1 MVAVDRGTVER
12 CFSRVDIW
20 VSILVE
26 SWVITSSWRVYLLSD
41 FDWCVVEKR
50 RGMNV
55 LRL

>member
-1 MVAVDRGTVER
+1 
-12 CFSRVDIW
+12 
-20 VSILVE
+20 LVE
-26 SWVITSSWRVYLLSD
+26 SWVITSIWREYLLSD